1 MKVKYQKTIPH
12 SANPNFPK
20 IHGNPIGVVVEKF
33 GPFLKMT
40 TVKTGYYEILG
51 DGCTDWIT
59 VVVINDK
66 IWLMYAK
73 YVERKPFYQ
82 WMYDKNHLLF
92 KRQQDLKDFYT
103 TWVTAPKYGI
113 KIPEWL
119 IKVYNQEKQ
128 PNFERIIELER
139 IKFLENNN
147 IRKRKKQCKN

>member
-1 MKVKYQKTIPH
+1 MKVKYQRYIPIWI
-12 SANPNFPK
+12 NPNFSAP
-20 IHGNPIGVVVEKF
+20 HGNPIGVVVEKF

-66 IWLMYAK
+66 IWLMYEK
-73 YVERKPFYQ
+73 YVERKPFYE
-82 WMYDKNHLLF
+82 WMYDENHLLF